1 MLLIITTVTAALV
14 AGLFYGWSCS
24 VIPGLSRIGD
34 KEYVSAMQSINKAIL
49 NPVFFAGF
57 IGTLFLLPICSYCH
71 FTKPGSLRFWLLL
84 AATVT
89 YTVGVFGVT
98 MFGNVPLNDKLAM
111 FDIEYGSAEQ
121 ISLARKNFEVNWNNF
136 NLVRTIFAILT
147 TILLIIA
154 CVQSPNS
161 GDEG

>member
-1 MLLIITTVTAALV
+1 MLLVITTVSASLI

-24 VIPGLSRIGD
+24 VIPGLLRIEN

-71 FTKPGSLRFWLLL
+71 FTKPASLRFWLLL
-84 AATVT
+84 AATLV
-89 YTVGVFGVT
+89 YTAGVFAVT
-98 MFGNVPLNDKLAM
+98 MFGNVPLNDKLEM
-111 FDIEYGSAEQ
+111 FDIESADAEK
-121 ISLARKNFEVNWNNF
+121 ISLARKNFEVSWNNF
-136 NLVRTIFAILT
+136 NLIRTIFAILT
-147 TILLIIA
+147 AVLLIIA

-161 GDEG
+161 SDEG